1 MSVYAFIYILGH
13 PKSKKKTVVDKNC
26 GTRPRWNNKMSFPI
40 EERTITIPGLTLLV
54 QIKAKKFC
62 RDNKVL
68 GEVYI
73 LIPELFQRAGIVGNE
88 EQNGERVIDYQVNTL
103 SGRGKGNLKIAYAF
117 GEKSSYDI
125 IDDVG
130 KSKTTNQ
137 PIIVQP
143 PLRDHNEKLQ
153 HIPRVSRYEMGA
165 PKGYLYYHQGG
176 YYILPQRGYANYL
189 PLGMY
194 PLPVHGAGLHGGMS
208 IGNMMPNVEE
218 MAALIKGSSNTT
230 QSCIKELTITR
241 N

>member
-1 MSVYAFIYILGH
+1 MKQLQEIKYRNLYIRLVSTDDLKNIKIFGKMSVYAFIYILGH

-125 IDDVG
+125 IDDV
-130 KSKTTNQ
+130 
-137 PIIVQP
+137 
-143 PLRDHNEKLQ
+143 
-153 HIPRVSRYEMGA
+153 EMGHL
-165 PKGYLYYHQGG
+165 KD
-176 YYILPQRGYANYL
+176 IF
-189 PLGMY
+189 
-194 PLPVHGAGLHGGMS
+194 
-208 IGNMMPNVEE
+208 I
-218 MAALIKGSSNTT
+218 I
-230 QSCIKELTITR
+230 IKEDILSFLNVISIILDMQTICHWECTHSLFMALGFTEGC
-241 N
+241 